1 MIVDRYAPTVILIPS
16 ESSLA
21 SPLQSRRSQDFS
33 MSSMIQFNCNGS
45 LSIVTKW
52 TVKNCTSS
60 VCSFEIELSEKIVT
74 TSSELYIPARN
85 LVYGTYELTLT
96 VTMVDFPNLNSASSA
111 YVRITATGITAN
123 PVQLG
128 TSMVTSGSQQ
138 DLELN
143 PGAYS
148 VDPDEDSFDAS
159 VSLNYFSIEQYLRNS
174 ENV

>member
-1 MIVDRYAPTVILIPS
+1 
-16 ESSLA
+16 
-21 SPLQSRRSQDFS
+21 
-33 MSSMIQFNCNGS
+33 MIQFNCNGS
-45 LSIVTKW
+45 LLMVTKW
-52 TVKNCTSS
+52 TVKNCTTSI
-60 VCSFEIELSEKIVT
+60 CSFEIELNEKIVT
-74 TSSELYIPARN
+74 TASELYIPARN
-85 LVYGTYELTLT
+85 LIYGTYELILT
-96 VTMVDFPNLNSASSA
+96 VTMVDLPNLKSTASA

-159 VSLNYFSIEQYLRNS
+159 VSMN
-174 ENV
+174 